1 MENLKLLSISLR
13 LYYFPM
19 VPQFSGGNFNDSF
32 RDTYPYY
39 RRQYNHDYIF
49 FFHFDYLSYTFLL
62 KCFHYKRLHVLLGI
76 FWFLHINRWNKAPIP
91 CILSKNFLF
100 FWNIY
105 LFFHLHF
112 FLEEK
117 VCCTAQAGLRVWPQ
131 THVDSASYIQ
141 VGLQVLYNH
150 ITYI

>member
-39 RRQYNHDYIF
+39 RRQYNHDHIF

-76 FWFLHINRWNKAPIP
+76 FCFLHINRWNKAPIP

-100 FWNIY
+100 LEIFIFSFIY
-105 LFFHLHF
+105 ISFLRKKYAVQPRLASEYDLKLMLILLHTF
-112 FLEEK
+112 KWDYRF
-117 VCCTAQAGLRVWPQ
+117 
-131 THVDSASYIQ
+131 YI
-141 VGLQVLYNH
+141 
-150 ITYI
+150 IT

>member
-49 FFHFDYLSYTFLL
+49 FFILIIYL
-62 KCFHYKRLHVLLGI
+62 
-76 FWFLHINRWNKAPIP
+76 
-91 CILSKNFLF
+91 ILSCSNAFIIKGCM
-100 FWNIY
+100 
-105 LFFHLHF
+105 F
-112 FLEEK
+112 FLVFFAFFILIDEIKHQYHAFYLKIFFFFEIFIYSFIYISF
-117 VCCTAQAGLRVWPQ
+117 LRKKYAVQPRL
-131 THVDSASYIQ
+131 ASEYDLKLMLILLHTFKWDYRFYI
-141 VGLQVLYNH
+141 
-150 ITYI
+150 IT

>member
-49 FFHFDYLSYTFLL
+49 FFILIIYLILSCSNAFIIKGCMFFLVFFAFFILIDEIKHQYHAFYLKIFFFLKYLFILSFTFLSWGKSML
-62 KCFHYKRLHVLLGI
+62 YSPG
-76 FWFLHINRWNKAPIP
+76 
-91 CILSKNFLF
+91 
-100 FWNIY
+100 
-105 LFFHLHF
+105 
-112 FLEEK
+112 
-117 VCCTAQAGLRVWPQ
+117 WPQ
-131 THVDSASYIQ
+131 SMTSNSCWFCFIHSS
-141 VGLQVLYNH
+141 G
-150 ITYI
+150 ITGFI

>member
-49 FFHFDYLSYTFLL
+49 FFILIIYLIHSCSNAFIIKGCMFFLVFFAFFILIDEIKHQYHAFYL
-62 KCFHYKRLHVLLGI
+62 KI
-76 FWFLHINRWNKAPIP
+76 F
-91 CILSKNFLF
+91 F
-100 FWNIY
+100 FFGNIY